1 MNLVL
6 ATLIGAVIGYVVGV
20 LIEKRYRSRQSTL
33 RRSRAGVRQQLSKK
47 SNHVRRRSWS
57 NK

>member
-1 MNLVL
+1 MSLML
-6 ATLIGAVIGYVVGV
+6 STLIGAAIGYVVGV
-20 LIEKRYRSRQSTL
+20 LIEKKYKPRQSAL
-33 RRSRAGVRQQLSKK
+33 RRGKAGVRQQLSKK

>member
-1 MNLVL
+1 MSLML
-6 ATLIGAVIGYVVGV
+6 STLIGAAIGYVVGV
-20 LIEKRYRSRQSTL
+20 LIEKKYKPRQSTL
-33 RRSRAGVRQQLSKK
+33 RRGKAGVRQQLSKK

>member
-20 LIEKRYRSRQSTL
+20 LIEKKHRPRQSTL
-33 RRSRAGVRQQLSKK
+33 RRGKAGSY
-47 SNHVRRRSWS
+47 
-57 NK
+57 

>member
-1 MNLVL
+1 MNVVL
-6 ATLIGAVIGYVVGV
+6 ATLIGAAIRYVVGV
-20 LIEKRYRSRQSTL
+20 LLEKKYKPRQSTL
-33 RRSRAGVRQQLSKK
+33 RRGKAGVRQQLSKK

>member
-20 LIEKRYRSRQSTL
+20 LIEKKHRPRQSTL
-33 RRSRAGVRQQLSKK
+33 RRSRAGVRQQLLKK